1 MKYLNYIY
9 MCYVIYIEWRCT
21 YYYCVTSHDW
31 SATDYVCSKLIISN
45 STISNIHVHQAY
57 EIGLIDDYH
66 VWMLPEMNLNDIRRV
81 AKQYNMCDMNVVLK
95 NALMVGENYYNLQN
109 VRSWISS
116 WTISILLCY
125 VFLTAF
131 FALWCKKFRWFADRT

>member
-1 MKYLNYIY
+1 M
-9 MCYVIYIEWRCT
+9 
-21 YYYCVTSHDW
+21 
-31 SATDYVCSKLIISN
+31 CSKSIISN
-45 STISNIHVHQAY
+45 STISNLHVHQAY

-66 VWMLPEMNLNDIRRV
+66 VWMLPEMNLNDIRTV

-116 WTISILLCY
+116 
-125 VFLTAF
+125 
-131 FALWCKKFRWFADRT
+131 